1 MPLVMLLMLGKKATA
16 LGVGWEGTAVG
27 EGGQH
32 SGGWAVTLGEEG
44 IVLLLHDMRERWR
57 EEQRV
62 VVVHR
67 CGHGALLA
75 KRVAEGA
82 MHEGGWRG
90 GLGRGHD
97 ATIRSTKSEWDRA

>member
-1 MPLVMLLMLGKKATA
+1 MLLMPGKKATA

-27 EGGQH
+27 EGCQH

-82 MHEGGWRG
+82 MHEGGWPS
-90 GLGRGHD
+90 GRQRASGTGPRAHD
-97 ATIRSTKSEWDRA
+97 TASGMP